1 MATPLFTALL
11 RLADDHL
18 ILGHR
23 LSEWCGHAPMLE
35 EDLALP
41 NIALDL
47 IGQARALYT
56 YAGEV
61 EGAGRDEDALAYG
74 RHERGYVNA
83 LICETENGDFA
94 RTMYRQCVFAVFM
107 GRFWEAAVTSS
118 DPTLAAIAAKARK
131 ETAYHIRHSAEW
143 VIRMGD
149 GTDESTRRMRD
160 AATYLAPYIGELFEA
175 DTVTDALSADGIWP
189 DPPALQS
196 GWIADMTPILDQ
208 ALLPMPDLGFA
219 HTGGR
224 QGVHTEGMGYLLAEL
239 HYMQRAYPGLTW

>member
-1 MATPLFTALL
+1 MDALFTGLL

-61 EGAGRDEDALAYG
+61 EGKGRDEDALAF
-74 RHERGYVNA
+74 RRLERDYLNA
-83 LICETENGDFA
+83 LICEKENGDFA
-94 RTMYRQCVFAVFM
+94 RTMVRLLAFSTFM
-107 GRFWEAAVTSS
+107 MHFWDAAKGSF
-118 DPTLAAIAAKARK
+118 DPTIKGIAGKAAK
-131 ETAYHIRHSAEW
+131 ENAYHVRHASEW
-143 VIRMGD
+143 VIRLGD
-149 GTDESTRRMRD
+149 GTDESAKRAAD
-160 AATYLAPYIGELFEA
+160 AVTYLAPYMGELFE
-175 DTVTDALSADGIWP
+175 DDAMAQALAADGTLP
-189 DPPALQS
+189 LPSTLKE
-196 GWIADMTPILDQ
+196 GWIADMAFVMGKAQLE
-208 ALLPMPDLGFA
+208 MPDLSFA

-224 QGVHTEGMGYLLAEL
+224 NGVHTEEMGHLLAEL
-239 HYMQRAYPGLTW
+239 QYMQRTYPGMEW